1 MAKLNFSD
9 KEKAALAILQRD
21 LPDSETPFADVAA
34 RTGLTE
40 AEVLGLV
47 QRLKDEGVIRRFG
60 ATLRHQKAGYGHN
73 AMVAWYVEDGRD
85 LDEIGA
91 IFASRPEISH
101 CYVRRN
107 CMDWPYNFYTMIHG
121 KSPGDCMRVVEELI
135 EATGVPQYDIL
146 ESVKELKKT
155 SMVYFAKDDGEDDDP
170 V

>member
-1 MAKLNFSD
+1 MAKLTFTD
-9 KEKAALAILQRD
+9 PEKAALAILQRD
-21 LPDSETPFADVAA
+21 LPDSATPFADVAA
-34 RTGLTE
+34 QTGLTE
-40 AEVLGLV
+40 NEVLALV
-47 QRLKDEGVIRRFG
+47 RRLKDDGVIRRFG

-91 IFASRPEISH
+91 IFTARPEISH
-101 CYVRRN
+101 CYVRRS

-121 KSPGDCMRVVEELI
+121 KSPGDCLRVVQELV

-155 SMVYFAKDDGEDDDP
+155 SMVYFAKDDGDSNDP

>member
-21 LPDSETPFADVAA
+21 LPDSATPFADVAA
-34 RTGLTE
+34 LTGLTE

-47 QRLKDEGVIRRFG
+47 QRLKAEGVIRRFG

-85 LDEIGA
+85 LDEIGE
-91 IFASRPEISH
+91 IFTARPEISH

-121 KSPGDCMRVVEELI
+121 KSPGDCLRVVEELI
-135 EATGVPQYDIL
+135 KATGVPQYDIL
-146 ESVKELKKT
+146 ESVRELKKT
-155 SMVYFAKDDGEDDDP
+155 SMVYFAKDDGDDDDP

>member
-91 IFASRPEISH
+91 IFTARPEISH

-146 ESVKELKKT
+146 ESVRELKKT